1 MSSSHV
7 RFVLVGVASVVW
19 ASTVSAWA
27 SDDSKDK
34 EMPDQRFE
42 KLLAAAMK
50 APEKANWK
58 ELREAFSRTTHYH
71 PYSIDVTEKL
81 REVAQSI
88 GRGQTKEGEAVLL
101 GLLERERFMRLD
113 TLAMLVML
121 YEKTDQ
127 PKKAEKYKKLL
138 DGILEVLK
146 FPEAGT
152 SFEKPIQVLFIE
164 EEYLVTFNMPVGK
177 QRLVVKDGHR
187 FDVLELEADGDKPA
201 KQVYF
206 DIDLIQNARSIL
218 GR

>member
-1 MSSSHV
+1 MSVSFWS
-7 RFVLVGVASVVW
+7 ASRPW
-19 ASTVSAWA
+19 SGPSRCRQA
-27 SDDSKDK
+27 SDDSNDK
-34 EMPDQRFE
+34 ETPDQRFE

-71 PYSIDVTEKL
+71 PYNIDVTEKL
-81 REVAQSI
+81 RKIAQSI
-88 GRGQTKEGEAVLL
+88 GRGQTKESESALL

-138 DGILEVLK
+138 DGILGVLK
-146 FPEAGT
+146 DAEAGT
-152 SFEKPIQVLFIE
+152 GFEKPIQILFIE
-164 EEYLVTFNMPVGK
+164 EEYLVTFNMPVRK
-177 QRLVVKDGHR
+177 QSLVVKDGHR
-187 FDVLELEADGDKPA
+187 FDVLEIESDGDKPA

-206 DIDLIQNARSIL
+206 DIDLTRNARSIL